1 MSVRVVVKLVL
12 KINFMLEVF
21 NLVNESGR
29 FVDLKKIK
37 VICF

>member
-29 FVDLKKIK
+29 FLDLKKIK